1 MDREGESSF
10 DFEHLESNMEQ
21 LREQLVQLFL
31 KKKDFL
37 DDEVVHLSQKLDQ
50 HILVIQSKMMQKK

>member
-1 MDREGESSF
+1 
-10 DFEHLESNMEQ
+10 MEQ